1 MYYEIKHR
9 IILYRLHQERD
20 RKSTRLNSTNTI
32 LQVEQGFG
40 QLHQL
45 TMEVDCWN
53 IQGRLSR
60 PKFEFPYMV
69 YKYVHA
75 FYRLATG
82 LGATFQ

>member
-1 MYYEIKHR
+1 MNHIFSDFIGVFMDVY
-9 IILYRLHQERD
+9 L
-20 RKSTRLNSTNTI
+20 
-32 LQVEQGFG
+32 
-40 QLHQL
+40 
-45 TMEVDCWN
+45 DCWN

-82 LGATFQ
+82 LGATLQ